1 MTFLFLGSFKLFLGS
16 FFKLNPPPP
25 PPQSIFCVLI
35 LFIMPHFA
43 CTTVSVSQHYMA
55 VQSTVTF
62 QVSLSSKRE
71 SEKLTPKNET
81 NGHNNI
87 KQKITT
93 MLRYL
98 QTVT

>member
-16 FFKLNPPPP
+16 FFKLKN

-62 QVSLSSKRE
+62 QVSLSSKQE
-71 SEKLTPKNET
+71 SKKLTPKNET